1 VSAISRPSRID
12 EKAVMMDSLHGERQP
27 SSPTHYHDKTRR
39 AVRRQGVAVDV
50 RTLEPTARRE
60 RLPWMSLDVRRTRW
74 VPHRAKTRG
83 IAPLTAI
90 RRLVLTFQEWR
101 RRARSRQE
109 LSKLSDHMLKDIGLS
124 REAADREAAKPFW
137 R

>member
-1 VSAISRPSRID
+1 
-12 EKAVMMDSLHGERQP
+12 MMDSVHGERQP
-27 SSPTHYHDKTRR
+27 SSLTRYHDKPRR

-50 RTLEPTARRE
+50 RTLELTARRE
-60 RLPWMSLDVRRTRW
+60 RLPWTSLDLRRTRW

-83 IAPLTAI
+83 IAPLTSI
-90 RRLVLTFQEWR
+90 RRLALAFQEWR

-124 REAADREAAKPFW
+124 REAAHCEAAKPFW

>member
-1 VSAISRPSRID
+1 VSAISRPSRIE

-27 SSPTHYHDKTRR
+27 SSPTHYHDKPRR
-39 AVRRQGVAVDV
+39 AVRRQGVAVAV
-50 RTLEPTARRE
+50 RTLELTARRE
-60 RLPWMSLDVRRTRW
+60 RLPWASLDVQCTRW

-83 IAPLTAI
+83 IALLTAI
-90 RRLVLTFQEWR
+90 RRVALAFEEWR

-109 LSKLSDHMLKDIGLS
+109 LSNLSDHMLNDIGLS
-124 REAADREAAKPFW
+124 REAANHEAAKPFW